1 MNAAVFSAR
10 FDAATPVFGVLSD
23 RRVHT
28 NRSPELFTRVMARVG
43 LRGACV
49 PFQVAPGDLGAAV
62 ESLRVL
68 NLAGA
73 SVTAPYKEKV
83 LAHLDVLS
91 EGANIIGAVNT
102 IVRQDRILKGYN
114 TNAIGIMET
123 LDAQGFDPCG
133 RKALVFGTG
142 AAARASVFIL
152 TWKRAAE
159 VVVAGRD
166 PAAARR
172 LVDAIGGMAAGF
184 DDLTEAAAQA
194 DILIN
199 ATNVSCPEDGPDL
212 AGRIETLSLDSCQLV
227 MDLNWDRPANFWHAA
242 AGRHG
247 CPNSNPCPFVD
258 GRSTLAF
265 QARRTFFLWT
275 GIDVPAAEFGS
286 AQQT

>member
-23 RRVHT
+23 RRVHA
-28 NRSPELFTRVMARVG
+28 NRSPGLFTRVMARVG

-49 PFQVAPGDLGAAV
+49 PFQVAPEDLGAAV
-62 ESLRVL
+62 ASLRIL

-73 SVTAPYKEKV
+73 SVTAPFKEKV
-83 LAHLDVLS
+83 LCHLDVLS

-102 IVRQDRILKGYN
+102 VVRQERTLKGYN

-123 LDAQGFDPCG
+123 LDAQGLDPCG
-133 RKALVFGTG
+133 RRALVFGTG
-142 AAARASVFIL
+142 AAARAAVFIL

-166 PAAARR
+166 RAAAVR
-172 LVDAIGGMAAGF
+172 LVGANGGLAAGLN
-184 DDLTEAAAQA
+184 DLSLMARQT
-194 DILIN
+194 DIVIN
-199 ATNVSCPEDGPDL
+199 ATDVSCHQDGPEL
-212 AGRIETLSLDSCQLV
+212 AACVEALALENCQLV
-227 MDLNWDRPANFWHAA
+227 FDLNWDRPANFWHAA
-242 AGRHG
+242 ARRQG
-247 CPNSNPCPFVD
+247 CNFVD

-275 GIDVPAAEFGS
+275 GIEVPVEEFHKALESEAAK
-286 AQQT
+286 